1 MVKTDYHVRLDLTD
15 IIVPLIQIWKFDIH
29 ENYLDMDK
37 MITGFLSEL
46 SREDL
51 YGNSLEQTICDVIAV
66 IGEDTDMEMKDYMA
80 YNDDFS
86 GFNPATD
93 RLYQIAEAGLSL
105 DEEAFYIS
113 LFGLIANYLK
123 QIPIFGPNSDFN
135 IIYSSRLFARC
146 PVEIFEYKLDV
157 NGSIP
162 NAYQPKPISA
172 IQNHYRC
179 GFPHFQL

>member
-66 IGEDTDMEMKDYMA
+66 IGEDTDTEMKDYMA
-80 YNDDFS
+80 YNDGFS

-105 DEEAFYIS
+105 EK
-113 LFGLIANYLK
+113 LI
-123 QIPIFGPNSDFN
+123 
-135 IIYSSRLFARC
+135 
-146 PVEIFEYKLDV
+146 PV
-157 NGSIP
+157 S
-162 NAYQPKPISA
+162 KPA
-172 IQNHYRC
+172 A
-179 GFPHFQL
+179 